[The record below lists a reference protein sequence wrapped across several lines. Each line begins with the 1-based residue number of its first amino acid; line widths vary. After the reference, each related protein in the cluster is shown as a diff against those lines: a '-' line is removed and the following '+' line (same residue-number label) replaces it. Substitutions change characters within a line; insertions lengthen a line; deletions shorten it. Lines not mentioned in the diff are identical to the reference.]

1 MATSTP
7 VLDLNTVDPH
17 VSING
22 DLYPL
27 RVRED
32 LSILTNAAHA
42 KKFARIEA
50 LRVNGKRTVKEE
62 GELAS
67 LLEQVCGVVLTAP
80 ANVLEKLS
88 QYQRL
93 SVVTAFFQQVAKANQ
108 SNRERRA
115 TGDTATSTSKKSP
128 RA

>member
-1 MATSTP
+1 MAPISTP
-7 VLDLNTVDPH
+7 VLDLNTVDPQ

-22 DLYPL
+22 DLYAL

-32 LSILTNAAHA
+32 LSILTNVEHA
-42 KKFARIEA
+42 KKFARIEV
-50 LRVNGKRTVKEE
+50 LRTNGKRTAKEE
-62 GELAS
+62 AELAT

-80 ANVLEKLS
+80 AAVLQKLS

-93 SVVTAFFQQVAKANQ
+93 SVVTAFFQQVAKANPMN
-108 SNRERRA
+108 SGRRA
-115 TGDTATSTSKKSP
+115 TAQKPMSKKSP